1 MKKIRTL
8 VQRKSKKKYPQ
19 ASTVEGQF
27 ESRPFPSPTE
37 SSPEQTPGVQAESE
51 GKKRPGFNFAN
62 IDIFPPEESE
72 TPGVQSTIQP
82 QRGEKSE
89 SEAESIK
96 PDAEATAQTPETV
109 QLKEEEEL
117 PTPATTQTPE
127 TVQLKED
134 EELPTSATAETSEE
148 ELTVNAAP
156 ETALQ
161 RKGKERQAQ
170 VDDRHHISDPY
181 IEPTRWLET
190 LKRERVADL
199 FRTPGGLDGHVQQ
212 IQMEVNRL
220 ISDRNRRKLE
230 GQTGEQVTQYTTALN
245 TLRNSL
251 IASAKAAEFDFA
263 KFGITF
269 APLGSDLYLECD
281 QGQVKVDGKPV

>member
-37 SSPEQTPGVQAESE
+37 ASPEQVPGVQAESE
-51 GKKRPGFNFAN
+51 GKKRQGFNFAK
-62 IDIFPPEESE
+62 IDIFPPEASE
-72 TPGVQSTIQP
+72 TPGVKSTIQR
-82 QRGEKSE
+82 QGGDRQE
-89 SEAESIK
+89 SEAESINS
-96 PDAEATAQTPETV
+96 DIEATAQTPETV
-109 QLKEEEEL
+109 QL
-117 PTPATTQTPE
+117 Q
-127 TVQLKED
+127 ED
-134 EELPTSATAETSEE
+134 EELQTSATAQTSEE

-156 ETALQ
+156 ETAIQ
-161 RKGKERQAQ
+161 RKGKGKDRQAQ
-170 VDDRHHISDPY
+170 VDDRHNISTHH

-199 FRTPGGLDGHVQQ
+199 FLTPGGLDGHVQQ
-212 IQMEVNRL
+212 IQIEINRL

-230 GQTGEQVTQYTTALN
+230 GQTGEEVVQYTTALN
-245 TLRNSL
+245 TLRQSL

-269 APLGSDLYLECD
+269 APLGSDLYLECSN
-281 QGQVKVDGKPV
+281 GQVQVDGKPV

>member
-37 SSPEQTPGVQAESE
+37 ASPEQTPGVQAESE

-62 IDIFPPEESE
+62 IDIFPPEESAP
-72 TPGVQSTIQP
+72 PGVQPTIQR
-82 QRGEKSE
+82 QGGDREE
-89 SEAESIK
+89 SEAELIQ
-96 PDAEATAQTPETV
+96 PDTQATATPETL
-109 QLKEEEEL
+109 QLQEDEEHS
-117 PTPATTQTPE
+117 TPATATP
-127 TVQLKED
+127 
-134 EELPTSATAETSEE
+134 EE
-148 ELTVNAAP
+148 ELTVKAAP
-156 ETALQ
+156 DTTLQ
-161 RKGKERQAQ
+161 RKGKDRQAQ
-170 VDDRHHISDPY
+170 IDDRHNISDPY

-190 LKRERVADL
+190 LKQERIADL

-230 GQTGEQVTQYTTALN
+230 GQTGEEVTQYTTALN
-245 TLRNSL
+245 TLRNAL

>member
-19 ASTVEGQF
+19 ASTGEGQF

-37 SSPEQTPGVQAESE
+37 ASPEQTPGVQAESE
-51 GKKRPGFNFAN
+51 GKKRPGFNFAK

-72 TPGVQSTIQP
+72 TPGVQPTIQR
-82 QRGEKSE
+82 QGGDRDE
-89 SEAESIK
+89 SEA
-96 PDAEATAQTPETV
+96 
-109 QLKEEEEL
+109 L
-117 PTPATTQTPE
+117 TQTPE
-127 TVQLKED
+127 TLQLQED
-134 EELPTSATAETSEE
+134 EEHSTPAPAQTPEE
-148 ELTVNAAP
+148 ELTVKAAP
-156 ETALQ
+156 DTAIQ
-161 RKGKERQAQ
+161 RKGKDRQAQ
-170 VDDRHHISDPY
+170 IDDRHNISDPY
-181 IEPTRWLET
+181 IDPTRWLET

-230 GQTGEQVTQYTTALN
+230 GQTGEEVTQYTTALN
-245 TLRNSL
+245 TLRNAL

>member
-109 QLKEEEEL
+109 QLKEDEEL
-117 PTPATTQTPE
+117 PTSATATPE
-127 TVQLKED
+127 TVQLKEE

>member
-8 VQRKSKKKYPQ
+8 VQRKSQKKYPQ

-37 SSPEQTPGVQAESE
+37 ASPEQTPGVQAESE
-51 GKKRPGFNFAN
+51 GKKRQGFNFAN

-72 TPGVQSTIQP
+72 TSGVQPTIQR
-82 QRGEKSE
+82 QGGDRRE
-89 SEAESIK
+89 SEAELIK
-96 PDAEATAQTPETV
+96 PDAEATATPETLQLKEEEDLPTQATATPETL

-117 PTPATTQTPE
+117 QTQ
-127 TVQLKED
+127 
-134 EELPTSATAETSEE
+134 ATATPEE

-161 RKGKERQAQ
+161 RKGKDRHAP
-170 VDDRHHISDPY
+170 VDDRHSISDPY

-199 FRTPGGLDGHVQQ
+199 FRTPGGLDGHVEQ
-212 IQMEVNRL
+212 IQIEINRL
-220 ISDRNRRKLE
+220 ISERNRRKLE
-230 GQTGEQVTQYTTALN
+230 GQTGEEVVQYTTALN

-251 IASAKAAEFDFA
+251 IASAQSAEFDFA

>member
-8 VQRKSKKKYPQ
+8 VQRKSNKKYPQ

-37 SSPEQTPGVQAESE
+37 ASPEQTPGVQAESE
-51 GKKRPGFNFAN
+51 GKQRQGFNLAN
-62 IDIFPPEESE
+62 IDIFPPEELE
-72 TPGVQSTIQP
+72 TPGVQPTIQR
-82 QRGEKSE
+82 QGSDRREA
-89 SEAESIK
+89 EAESIHS
-96 PDAEATAQTPETV
+96 DIEATAQTPETL
-109 QLKEEEEL
+109 QL
-117 PTPATTQTPE
+117 Q
-127 TVQLKED
+127 ED
-134 EELPTSATAETSEE
+134 EELLTPAIAETSEE

-156 ETALQ
+156 ATTIQ
-161 RKGKERQAQ
+161 RKGKDKQAQ
-170 VDDRHHISDPY
+170 VDDRHNISDPY

-212 IQMEVNRL
+212 IQIEVNRM

-230 GQTGEQVTQYTTALN
+230 GQTGEEVVQYTTALN
-245 TLRNSL
+245 TLRQSL

-269 APLGSDLYLECD
+269 APLGSDLYLECTN
-281 QGQVKVDGKPV
+281 GQVKVDGKPV